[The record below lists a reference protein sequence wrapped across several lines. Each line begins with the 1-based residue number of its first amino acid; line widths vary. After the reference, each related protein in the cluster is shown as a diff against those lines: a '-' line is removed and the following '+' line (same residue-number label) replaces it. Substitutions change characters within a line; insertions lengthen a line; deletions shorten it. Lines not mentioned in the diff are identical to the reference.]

1 MGATVMLG
9 EIFLASNLLD
19 SWRHTGISF
28 NSDERM
34 LPPSLRGYA
43 AEVSGIARTNAKVT
57 VSQLGKVVYQ
67 TTVASGPF
75 RIQSLNSAVNGQL
88 DVKDNWR

>member
-1 MGATVMLG
+1 PHMGATVMLG
-9 EIFLASNLLD
+9 EIFLASNLFD
-19 SWRHTGISF
+19 SWRYTGISL

-75 RIQSLNSAVNGQL
+75 RIQSL
-88 DVKDNWR
+88 